1 MRLLGKVVL
10 LGVFVLSLGLVGC
23 SDNKVIAP
31 NASNFKETKEK
42 PSEGASMKVPTPP
55 ANQNK
60 K

>member
-1 MRLLGKVVL
+1 MRLLGNVSL
-10 LGVFVLSLGLVGC
+10 LGVFILSVCLSGC

-31 NASNFKETKEK
+31 NKSNFKETTEK

-55 ANQNK
+55 K